1 MSFVF
6 CIYVIITQHCL
17 SLTHIRIQAFSSYY
31 VLIHTL
37 KLSAPKA
44 ARFTIGIFPLFLGY
58 AIFGCAVFS
67 QVSVLFSD
75 LNHACV
81 TLFALTNGDIINDA
95 FEDLG
100 DEFPYLS
107 LIYMYSFIS
116 IFIYAVLNIFIAIV
130 EDSFVATKAFQKKYA
145 ANKQQQR
152 KLAAKKKAKQLR
164 REQQQQAQQAAIGM
178 PAHAARGGTSSPS
191 MRGLKS
197 KKHKD
202 PLKYLDFG
210 ESTMGK
216 RRQTRAARKTRYNNR
231 EDADAKVIDSDRD
244 SSMPPPPPFD
254 LEHKGMD
261 PTESSRPLRRTHTDT
276 RIRMPS
282 SLRSRD
288 MPRADT
294 SRGDPRSALMTQI
307 KYMQSEVSEE
317 FREKIQQ
324 YVRRV
329 PSASRPPHGPEYYPC
344 SFADCV
350 YCAIRKAYEEA
361 LDNALQALTDLSAP
375 NNNDSSIVG
384 VTPTKQR
391 NNSSNI

>member
-6 CIYVIITQHCL
+6 YIYVIITQHCL
-17 SLTHIRIQAFSSYY
+17 SLTYTRIQAFSSYY

-178 PAHAARGGTSSPS
+178 PAHAARGGTSSLATTTARMRTRRVSTQTGTPACHPLLPS
-191 MRGLKS
+191 IW
-197 KKHKD
+197 
-202 PLKYLDFG
+202 
-210 ESTMGK
+210 STK
-216 RRQTRAARKTRYNNR
+216 AWTPRRALARCAGRTQTRASAC
-231 EDADAKVIDSDRD
+231 
-244 SSMPPPPPFD
+244 
-254 LEHKGMD
+254 
-261 PTESSRPLRRTHTDT
+261 PLRCGHGTCRARTRRAGT
-276 RIRMPS
+276 PAA
-282 SLRSRD
+282 RS
-288 MPRADT
+288 
-294 SRGDPRSALMTQI
+294 
-307 KYMQSEVSEE
+307 
-317 FREKIQQ
+317 
-324 YVRRV
+324 
-329 PSASRPPHGPEYYPC
+329 
-344 SFADCV
+344 
-350 YCAIRKAYEEA
+350 
-361 LDNALQALTDLSAP
+361 
-375 NNNDSSIVG
+375 
-384 VTPTKQR
+384 
-391 NNSSNI
+391 